1 MLAYSNAVP
10 GSSVAK
16 HSTQNPMVKGL
27 SPSTCIGREK
37 TEKALT
43 IETYCIN
50 LLITVTE
57 TCDSFFSI
65 LF

>member
-37 TEKALT
+37 TEKAFTNETDCLT
-43 IETYCIN
+43 
-50 LLITVTE
+50 LPITVTE
-57 TCDSFFSI
+57 TCDSFFSL